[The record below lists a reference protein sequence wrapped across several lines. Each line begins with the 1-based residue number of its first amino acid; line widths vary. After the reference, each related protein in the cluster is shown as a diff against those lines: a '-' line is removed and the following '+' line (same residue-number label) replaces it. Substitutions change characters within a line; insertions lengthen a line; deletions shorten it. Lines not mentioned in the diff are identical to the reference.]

1 MECAIN
7 NRTVDRKLFGYRQ
20 NNNEV
25 IATCCDR
32 MITVWLFFSSHPLL
46 LAAMYSV
53 PTVRRLA
60 HKKGKGL
67 AGEHLGFLPWYLSLA
82 SSFLPSSTSKDTR
95 KCIMI
100 LYNKECCSSQHMST
114 HTCTCQQTL
123 RADTDTDTK
132 KTHTRYTVLHTSLAP
147 LGSGIP
153 WWQTVRLFLTIDL
166 RSLLCKVW
174 FHSGEYEMGPGEG
187 SWLGQGGTP
196 YSGASYL
203 RVTLGILPWHSFQ
216 PLRCLERP
224 ALGFLSLPPQDWCIP
239 AGHRAWVVAPA
250 LPPPVLCDWRK
261 EKAEKCSKGLW
272 PRGAQCERWWWRRGC
287 DAYLPLT
294 HTAVI
299 AQHFYNLMIHP
310 TARGGCL
317 ADLSPRWDW

>member
-1 MECAIN
+1 M
-7 NRTVDRKLFGYRQ
+7 R
-20 NNNEV
+20 
-25 IATCCDR
+25 
-32 MITVWLFFSSHPLL
+32 
-46 LAAMYSV
+46 
-53 PTVRRLA
+53 
-60 HKKGKGL
+60 
-67 AGEHLGFLPWYLSLA
+67 
-82 SSFLPSSTSKDTR
+82 
-95 KCIMI
+95 
-100 LYNKECCSSQHMST
+100 T

-132 KTHTRYTVLHTSLAP
+132 KTHTQYTVLHTSLAL

-216 PLRCLERP
+216 PLCCLEHP
-224 ALGFLSLPPQDWCIP
+224 TLGFLNLPPQDWCIP

-250 LPPPVLCDWRK
+250 LPPPVLWDWRK
-261 EKAEKCSKGLW
+261 EKAEKCSEGLW

-299 AQHFYNLMIHP
+299 AQRFTIWWSTPQPGEDASLTCHLDGTDKHRGWTDPALTPSMNTPSSSNKKQPRLFSEYSLHHNHYLLIIVDSFKRNSIH
-310 TARGGCL
+310 TL
-317 ADLSPRWDW
+317 WE